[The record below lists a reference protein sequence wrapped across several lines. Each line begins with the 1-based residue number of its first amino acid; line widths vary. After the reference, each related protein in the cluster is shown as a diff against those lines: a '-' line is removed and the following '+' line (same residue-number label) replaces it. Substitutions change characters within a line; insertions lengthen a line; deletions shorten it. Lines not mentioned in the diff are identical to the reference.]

1 MLVSS
6 MRLPVTIDCFTSNIS
21 DGALISDG
29 EIRWDWLTGK
39 LEGTIGMGDLG

>member
-6 MRLPVTIDCFTSNIS
+6 MRLPVTIGCFASNMP
-21 DGALISDG
+21 DGALIADG
-29 EIRWDWLTGK
+29 EIRWDWLIGK